1 MDLTV
6 CICTHNRPR
15 YVRDCLDG
23 LRRQTV
29 GRDHFAVLVVDS
41 ASSDAAAV
49 ELDSLAAAYE
59 ARLIRLDQPG
69 VSLARN
75 AGAWAARSAFIAYID
90 DDAIP
95 ADDWIE
101 NILAAIA
108 QPGRRPALIGGRI
121 LPKWE
126 TPLPPWWPGSLR
138 GVLSIIEHEG
148 GGEYRTDAVPK
159 GLEPYAA
166 NIVVHVLSL
175 IAAGGFGGAIGRYGQ
190 SLLSDEE
197 VQLAWML
204 QDAGYS
210 VRYDSRITV
219 YHQIQARRLE
229 PEWLL
234 SRLYWQGAST
244 VMTRRLLHQPERV
257 WRELPRR
264 LLVAAL
270 LGPVWLVPRR
280 STVLLGARWR
290 VAYAV
295 GFIRAAL
302 GWHATTAAIQQA
314 SVPVAA

>member
-1 MDLTV
+1 
-6 CICTHNRPR
+6 
-15 YVRDCLDG
+15 
-23 LRRQTV
+23 
-29 GRDHFAVLVVDS
+29 
-41 ASSDAAAV
+41 
-49 ELDSLAAAYE
+49 
-59 ARLIRLDQPG
+59 
-69 VSLARN
+69 
-75 AGAWAARSAFIAYID
+75 
-90 DDAIP
+90 
-95 ADDWIE
+95 
-101 NILAAIA
+101 
-108 QPGRRPALIGGRI
+108 
-121 LPKWE
+121 
-126 TPLPPWWPGSLR
+126 LR

-148 GGEYRTDAVPK
+148 RGEYRTPEVPT

-166 NIVVHVLSL
+166 NMVVHVLSL

-219 YHQIQARRLE
+219 HHQIQARRMD

-244 VMTRRLLHQPERV
+244 VLTRRLLQHPERV

-264 LLVAAL
+264 LLVACL
-270 LGPVWLVPRR
+270 LGPACLIPRH

-290 VAYAV
+290 AAYAT

-302 GWHATTAAIQQA
+302 GWHATAAAIQQA